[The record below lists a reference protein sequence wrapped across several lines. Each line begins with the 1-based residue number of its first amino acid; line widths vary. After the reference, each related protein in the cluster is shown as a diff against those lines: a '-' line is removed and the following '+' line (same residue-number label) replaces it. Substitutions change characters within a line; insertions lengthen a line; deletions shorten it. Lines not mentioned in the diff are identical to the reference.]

1 MPKINLAQEVV
12 RNQVIARRRRVLYG
26 VSVAVLAVTIAVWGA
41 VYFLTSKVEET
52 RDGVQREVRRLEAQ
66 LRTHEADVKAIV
78 LFRER
83 LKSVDRLMAT
93 HVLWSR
99 ILEELE
105 RLVVPQATLTGIKG
119 NVVEQSVV
127 AQARIAS
134 LDAGADL
141 VASLQ
146 DTEKTNA
153 TFFPDILVTSLR
165 AIENASQPGATA
177 SVTGYTIQMRM
188 STKAAAFQ
196 APASAADVPATE
208 STPTPE
214 PAVSPSPAS

>member
-12 RNQVIARRRRVLYG
+12 RNQVIARRRRLLYG
-26 VSVAVLAVTIAVWGA
+26 VSVAILAVTVAVWGA
-41 VYFLTSKVEET
+41 LYFLTSTVEET
-52 RDGVQREVRRLEAQ
+52 RDGVQQEVRRLEAQ
-66 LRTHEADVKAIV
+66 LRTHEDDVKAIV

-83 LKSVDRLMAT
+83 LKSMDRLMAT

-119 NVVEQSVV
+119 TVAEQSVV
-127 AQARIAS
+127 AQARVPS

-146 DTEKTNA
+146 DTEKTNV
-153 TFFPDILVTSLR
+153 TFFPDIVVVSLK
-165 AIENASQPGATA
+165 AIESASQPGATG
-177 SVTGYTIQMRM
+177 SVTGYTMQMRM

-196 APASAADVPATE
+196 ASAPSDVAPPAPDA
-208 STPTPE
+208 STPA
-214 PAVSPSPAS
+214 PAAPDQPVL